1 MKNTDPCR
9 EAPVKKHEPL
19 ALDLLLT
26 KDQRRTVTPEV
37 HQAFRESISSEVRT
51 FDMIDA
57 ELDDMIDAPWPELNP
72 PSRRKDSEVNRVLS
86 ILDNLPTGKD
96 EA

>member
-1 MKNTDPCR
+1 MKNTSPRC
-9 EAPVKKHEPL
+9 ETPAPRKVSVNDH
-19 ALDLLLT
+19 AVFIASLLT
-26 KDQRRTVTPEV
+26 
-37 HQAFRESISSEVRT
+37 QADHDE
-51 FDMIDA
+51 IDA
-57 ELDDMIDAPWPELNP
+57 ELDDMIEVPWPELNP

>member
-1 MKNTDPCR
+1 
-9 EAPVKKHEPL
+9 
-19 ALDLLLT
+19 
-26 KDQRRTVTPEV
+26 
-37 HQAFRESISSEVRT
+37 
-51 FDMIDA
+51 MIDA
-57 ELDDMIDAPWPELNP
+57 ELDDMIEVPWPELNP